1 MPTYKILTL
10 GDSVMWGQGLLQQHK
25 FSQLVADRLAGA
37 GRTVELAALPHS
49 GAVVCLGPTPPGA
62 FDSFLYGELPR
73 SFPSISSQ
81 VAIAGQVPGYAPFL
95 APNSFDPADW
105 SATKLSL
112 QRAIA
117 GYSGP
122 GGQPPNLILVDGG
135 INDLGAL
142 QIAIPWNLNSPDPC
156 TGAAAPAPGATVARV
171 IDQLNV
177 AGGDPGGLDLASF
190 PWITDQ
196 ELEQLIDKYVY
207 DRMRSLVGRLA
218 PAFPSAGVVVTGYF
232 PIFTPGS
239 VNGLLAHP
247 AAAVLV
253 AHRAGEHEMR
263 AALSLALHPQAGGPA
278 FANRVVEQSALWYR
292 YSTQRLKEVVDE
304 ANKLYGNRFSLA
316 SPAFGPDNGALA
328 PDAWLWSLPELID
341 DLIQK
346 ILALFGG
353 GAAGAP
359 AIPVGAPAAPSAGPA
374 ALPSTAAG
382 ARSMFGDWG
391 PAFAFL
397 AGLGLGR
404 QLATDEVIAVRA
416 AAAYDYYFL
425 SATGRADPGTNLETG
440 LMAGFASI
448 GHPNVKGAEAY
459 LAAIAPSLA

>member
-25 FSQLVADRLAGA
+25 FSQLVADRLAGS
-37 GRTVELAALPHS
+37 GKTVELAALPHS
-49 GAVVCLGPTPPGA
+49 GAVACLGPTPPGA

-95 APNSFDPADW
+95 APSSFDPADW
-105 SATKLSL
+105 RAAKLSL

-122 GGQPPNLILVDGG
+122 GGQPPDLILVDGG

-142 QIAIPWNLNSPDPC
+142 QIAIPWNLHSPDPC
-156 TGAAAPAPGATVARV
+156 AGAVPAPGATVARV
-171 IDQLNV
+171 IDQLDA
-177 AGGDPGGLDLASF
+177 AGGDASALDLASF
-190 PWITDQ
+190 QWITDQ
-196 ELEQLIDKYVY
+196 ELEQLIDRYVY

-218 PAFPSAGVVVTGYF
+218 QAFPGARVVVTGYF
-232 PIFTPGS
+232 PIFTTGS
-239 VNGLLAHP
+239 LAELAAHP

-263 AALSLALHPQAGGPA
+263 AALSLALHQEAGGPA
-278 FANRVVEQSALWYR
+278 FANRVVEQSTLWYR
-292 YSTQRLKEVVDE
+292 YGTTRLKDVVDE
-304 ANKLYGNRFSLA
+304 ANGLYGNRFALA

-328 PDAWLWSLPELID
+328 PDAWLWSFPELID

-346 ILALFGG
+346 ILALFGT

-359 AIPVGAPAAPSAGPA
+359 AVAAAAPG
-374 ALPSTAAG
+374 LPGTAAG
-382 ARSMFGDWG
+382 ARSIFGDWG

-404 QLATDEVIAVRA
+404 QIATDEVIPVRA

-425 SATGRADPGTNLETG
+425 SPTGRADPETNLETG
-440 LMAGFASI
+440 LKAGFASI
-448 GHPNVKGAEAY
+448 GHPNVQGALAY
-459 LAAIAPSLA
+459 LAAIAPWLP